1 MMLIFGQCPF
11 HPHQATRNNAFD
23 PKKRT
28 DLPKR
33 VLDIVLSNL
42 SVFTTINNYEIY
54 LKTRP
59 ASTMLLYNSFEL
71 ASKTIICKSF
81 PKTMSKCSH
90 DQYRK
95 ETTTNNEFSL
105 QLNNE
110 FFGRYEDQIFFT
122 WNNGNEEQL
131 GSFLQTI
138 RDQSPNVQFQKLIA
152 SSVPFLNAFVQ
163 NQHGDLFSRI
173 YRHPL
178 IQSYSLPYEVG
189 HAKLVHSD

>member
-1 MMLIFGQCPF
+1 MLWTG
-11 HPHQATRNNAFD
+11 ARD
-23 PKKRT
+23 P
-28 DLPKR
+28 PGE
-33 VLDIVLSNL
+33 LSG
-42 SVFTTINNYEIY
+42 Y
-54 LKTRP
+54 
-59 ASTMLLYNSFEL
+59 
-71 ASKTIICKSF
+71 IC
-81 PKTMSKCSH
+81 
-90 DQYRK
+90 
-95 ETTTNNEFSL
+95 EL